1 VKRRRID
8 DPLFAYARLAGTSPL
23 RLPLDERLDR
33 FRGHT
38 DPFEP
43 RVDTRDAEAGSGSEA
58 STVKISNIISSPDH
72 KFISLSREGK
82 GRPFLSLPILPTEV
96 RERPIDTMAPSPPAE
111 LVRQCEISE
120 EKTYPALEKRSA
132 KQNELGEMGLLLRD
146 EKLGDAP

>member
-1 VKRRRID
+1 MGGDEWGWCVGGNVLSGWRKVDSQAFTRARVRSCLPSWGVTLGRRQRRHKGTVKRRGID

-58 STVKISNIISSPDH
+58 STVKISIIISSPDH
-72 KFISLSREGK
+72 NHESV
-82 GRPFLSLPILPTEV
+82 T
-96 RERPIDTMAPSPPAE
+96 
-111 LVRQCEISE
+111 
-120 EKTYPALEKRSA
+120 
-132 KQNELGEMGLLLRD
+132 
-146 EKLGDAP
+146 